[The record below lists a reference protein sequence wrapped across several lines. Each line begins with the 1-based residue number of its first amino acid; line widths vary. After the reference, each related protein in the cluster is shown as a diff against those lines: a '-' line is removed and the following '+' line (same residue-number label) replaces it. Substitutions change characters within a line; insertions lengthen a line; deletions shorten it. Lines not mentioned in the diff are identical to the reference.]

1 MITTTPSIL
10 VNFIFCSFFPN
21 VSIAFEVTSVVRVAL
36 SLSVSSFNELSITFY
51 IIHQLTSFFCVN
63 QSNIKINP
71 YFPVPALL
79 ATVSKLLHLPQEAA
93 LLLRA
98 YELDLVSS
106 WRVWVR
112 CLTES
117 LSSSS
122 NSLSDDSDNFIDR
135 VTQYNNQVSQVRT
148 WIFTTHHVNRILKT
162 AHVKVSLLS
171 VCLHKKAASLKDL

>member
-1 MITTTPSIL
+1 MLRSVRLLPGGWSPSPGRVTFVAQKLFMSQSTPTQD
-10 VNFIFCSFFPN
+10 
-21 VSIAFEVTSVVRVAL
+21 EKL
-36 SLSVSSFNELSITFY
+36 S
-51 IIHQLTSFFCVN
+51 
-63 QSNIKINP
+63 
-71 YFPVPALL
+71 ALL

-117 LSSSS
+117 LSSSN

-135 VTQYNNQVSQVRT
+135 VTQYNN
-148 WIFTTHHVNRILKT
+148 
-162 AHVKVSLLS
+162 
-171 VCLHKKAASLKDL
+171 